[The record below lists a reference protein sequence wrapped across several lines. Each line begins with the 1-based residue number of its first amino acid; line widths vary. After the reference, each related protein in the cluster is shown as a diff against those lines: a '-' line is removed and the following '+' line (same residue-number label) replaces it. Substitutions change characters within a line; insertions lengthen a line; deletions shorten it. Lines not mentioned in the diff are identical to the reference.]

1 MSCNSSR
8 ADSHWDLGR
17 NLRRS
22 SHERRVLRNLAGVP
36 VTEHRKS
43 LLSLS
48 SSDELE
54 LYDQATRIISIG

>member
-1 MSCNSSR
+1 MSFHSSR

-22 SHERRVLRNLAGVP
+22 SHERRVLRNWP
-36 VTEHRKS
+36 VFVVLNTARVFS
-43 LLSLS
+43 VSR
-48 SSDELE
+48 SDELE